1 MGSDILETEQMF
13 DYGEVTIM
21 SIINILFWAFLVLAA
36 LLIYGL
42 FTQYRQ
48 AERQAVIELRQIRQP
63 ADIRPDRQ
71 NRLIE
76 SDLPSSSYLTDFLP
90 VGQTDTAVDHSELN
104 FLWTSAVC
112 PPPTRLDQEI
122 RRHGCA

>member
-42 FTQYRQ
+42 LHSTG
-48 AERQAVIELRQIRQP
+48 
-63 ADIRPDRQ
+63 RP
-71 NRLIE
+71 
-76 SDLPSSSYLTDFLP
+76 SDKPLS
-90 VGQTDTAVDHSELN
+90 N
-104 FLWTSAVC
+104 
-112 PPPTRLDQEI
+112 
-122 RRHGCA
+122 